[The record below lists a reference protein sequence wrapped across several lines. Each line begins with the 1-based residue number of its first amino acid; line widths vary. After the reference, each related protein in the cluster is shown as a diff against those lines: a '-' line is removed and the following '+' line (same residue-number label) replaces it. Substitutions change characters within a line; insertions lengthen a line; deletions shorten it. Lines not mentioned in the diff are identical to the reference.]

1 MHNFCRWG
9 QLCIQS
15 TANLSLTLLI
25 TSLIITIPS
34 HKESNWLSINDN
46 NNLFLQFIIFSMQQ
60 PISVVIEIFDEGLE
74 IVNDNHIATLQTMT
88 PQLTPFGGFLS
99 SPTIDMDG
107 LTFTLQYQLRC
118 GVCIWLQF
126 IIVKKMVIRTFF
138 YTPLRSSQTICCHY

>member
-1 MHNFCRWG
+1 MN
-9 QLCIQS
+9 
-15 TANLSLTLLI
+15 
-25 TSLIITIPS
+25 IITIHS
-34 HKESNWLSINDN
+34 HKECSGSITGSQSTI
-46 NNLFLQFIIFSMQQ
+46 LFLQFIIFSMQQ

-74 IVNDNHIATLQTMT
+74 IVNEYHIATLQTMT

-126 IIVKKMVIRTFF
+126 IIVKNGYKGF
-138 YTPLRSSQTICCHY
+138 LLHSS